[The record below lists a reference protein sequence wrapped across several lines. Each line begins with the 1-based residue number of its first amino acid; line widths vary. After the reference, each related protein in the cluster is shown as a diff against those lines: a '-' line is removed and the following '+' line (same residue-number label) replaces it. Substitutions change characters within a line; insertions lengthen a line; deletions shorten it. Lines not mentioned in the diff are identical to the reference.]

1 MRRKDI
7 FPKIMCTQH
16 PDSVSRY
23 IATQE
28 EVEEAVEAALKYEC
42 DEYMPD
48 YEGKATPYHQNV
60 QIVSK
65 FIEETN
71 MVPGD
76 NFYITPRVPSASQEN
91 RFRQIMVMMSIAEAN
106 YNSHEFSSTQAI
118 TELIHPM
125 TSTTQEIIESQNHM
139 VEVGELAKKEF
150 HFEMETPRV
159 IPLIEDV
166 QGLLNAEKT
175 VENTISSTEKMLDQD
190 LDKYRVFIG
199 KSDSAL
205 SFGHVASALSCK
217 YTINDLCEL
226 EKKIDTNI
234 GIIFGAGTLPFRGHL
249 NRQNATNFFEEYK
262 GISTITLQSAIRYNH
277 SETESGE
284 LIKYAREKL
293 SGSPERYDQNDKED
307 LVNMIAILGSRYNQV
322 IQHIAPTISRI
333 SSLMPQQRDRLM
345 HGSSTG
351 YSREVPEISG
361 ITSLCRKDLAE
372 ELEKSIPSKMLS
384 FPRAIKFTGALY
396 SIGLPPEVIG
406 LGNALEYIQKTIGED
421 AFENLIR
428 KYYPS
433 IESDINFVF
442 GYLDLKSANRFLPAF
457 AQRTL
462 QSDVDILTNL
472 FNITDFCEPSYKK
485 LLEIMQPE
493 LIKPD
498 EQVDE
503 NVSHIIGSTLLQMAK
518 IRRTLG

>member
-1 MRRKDI
+1 MRRKEI

-28 EVEEAVEAALKYEC
+28 EVEEALEAALKYGC

-65 FIEETN
+65 FIEETDLL
-71 MVPGD
+71 PGD
-76 NFYITPRVPSASQEN
+76 NFHITPRVPSATQEN

-106 YNSHEFSSTQAI
+106 YTSHQFSSTQAI
-118 TELIHPM
+118 TELVHPM
-125 TSTTQEIIESQNHM
+125 TSTTEEIIESQKHM
-139 VEVGELAKKEF
+139 IEVGELARKEF
-150 HFEMETPRV
+150 HFEMDTPRV

-166 QGLLNAEKT
+166 QGLINAEKT
-175 VENTISSTEKMLDQD
+175 IGNTISSTEKILGQEIDR
-190 LDKYRVFIG
+190 YRVFIG

-217 YTINDLCEL
+217 YAINDLCEL
-226 EKKIDTNI
+226 EKKIDTSI

-262 GISTITLQSAIRYNH
+262 GISTITLQSAIRFNH
-277 SETESGE
+277 SKAEYEE
-284 LIKYAREKL
+284 LIRYAREKL
-293 SGSPERYDQNDKED
+293 SGSPEKYDPNDKND
-307 LVNMIAILGSRYNQV
+307 LVNMIAILGSKYNR
-322 IQHIAPTISRI
+322 IIHHIAPTINRVSTM
-333 SSLMPQQRDRLM
+333 MPQQRDRLI

-351 YSREVPEISG
+351 YSREVAEISS

-372 ELEKSIPSKMLS
+372 ELGKSIPSETVS

-406 LGNALEYIQKTIGED
+406 LGNALEDIRKKIGEE
-421 AFENLIR
+421 AFENLIS
-428 KYYPS
+428 KYLPS
-433 IESDINFVF
+433 MASDISFAF
-442 GYLDLKSANRFLPAF
+442 GYLDLRSAARFLPPF
-457 AQRTL
+457 AQRSL
-462 QSDVDILTNL
+462 QKDVDVLKDI
-472 FNITDFCEPSYKK
+472 FSIEQDCDPSYRK

-493 LIKPD
+493 LIRYD
-498 EQVDE
+498 ENPDE
-503 NVSHIIGSTLLQMAK
+503 NVSHIMESTLLQMAK
-518 IRRTLG
+518 IRRALG

>member
-16 PDSVSRY
+16 PDSVSKY
-23 IATQE
+23 IATQK

-65 FIEETN
+65 FIEETDLI
-71 MVPGD
+71 PGN
-76 NFYITPRVPSASQEN
+76 NFYITPRVPSATQEN

-125 TSTTQEIIESQNHM
+125 TSTTEEIIESQKHM

-150 HFEMETPRV
+150 QFEMETPRV

-166 QGLLNAEKT
+166 QGLLNAEAT

-217 YTINDLCEL
+217 YAINELCGL

-249 NRQNATNFFEEYK
+249 NRQNAPNFFEEYK
-262 GISTITLQSAIRYNH
+262 GISTITLQSAIRFNH
-277 SETESGE
+277 SENESRE

-293 SGSPERYDQNDKED
+293 SGSPETYDQNAKTD
-307 LVNMIAILGSRYNQV
+307 LINMIAILGSRYNQV
-322 IQHIAPTISRI
+322 IQHIAPTVSCI
-333 SSLMPQQRDRLM
+333 SSLMPQQRDRLI

-351 YSREVPEISG
+351 YSREIPEISG
-361 ITSLCRKDLAE
+361 ITSLCRKDIAE
-372 ELEKSIPSKMLS
+372 ELEKSIPSEMLS

-406 LGNALEYIQKTIGED
+406 LGNALEDIRKTIGED
-421 AFENLIR
+421 AFEALIQ
-428 KYYPS
+428 KYFPS
-433 IESDINFVF
+433 MGSDLNFAF
-442 GYLDLKSANRFLPAF
+442 GYLDLRSADRFLPAF
-457 AQRTL
+457 AQRSL
-462 QSDVDILTNL
+462 QKDVDILKDI
-472 FNITDFCEPSYKK
+472 FDIDHDCDPSYRK

-493 LIKPD
+493 LIRPD
-498 EQVDE
+498 EQPDE
-503 NVSHIIGSTLLQMAK
+503 NVSHIIESTLLQMAK
-518 IRRTLG
+518 IRRTVG